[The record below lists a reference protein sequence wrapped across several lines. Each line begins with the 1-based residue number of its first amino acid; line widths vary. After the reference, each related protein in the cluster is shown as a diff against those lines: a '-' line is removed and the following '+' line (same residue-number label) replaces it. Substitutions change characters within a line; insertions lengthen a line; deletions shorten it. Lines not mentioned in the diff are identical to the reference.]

1 VEIPIAPIASP
12 GALPLANGEQAA
24 AGGGEIKGSILYIED
39 NPANVLL
46 MEQIARRLSIRF
58 VTAHNAEMGITLA
71 VSQQPDLVVM
81 DINLPQMN
89 GYEALRCLRE
99 NPVTAAIPVIALSAN
114 AMPRDVA
121 RGLEAGFLRYHT
133 QPIDIETMMTSIRQI
148 LGEPK

>member
-1 VEIPIAPIASP
+1 
-12 GALPLANGEQAA
+12 LANGEQAA

-133 QPIDIETMMTSIRQI
+133 KPIDIETMMTSIRQI